1 VKKLTKEDFTA
12 KQTATVE
19 TVETPRGTAY
29 VRVMGASRREL
40 YLDMLRRTGSDDKVA
55 VGGLLAA
62 YALCDEDGTY
72 LFDDP
77 TPAEIVAVSEQSWD
91 LTNDVRD
98 VAARLNGF
106 TAESKAAS
114 KNGSSSQSVVASTS
128 SASPSERPDASSS
141 TH

>member
-1 VKKLTKEDFTA
+1 MKKLTKADFTA
-12 KQTATVE
+12 KQSVTVE
-19 TVETPRGTAY
+19 EVPTAEGVAY
-29 VRVMGASRREL
+29 VRVMGGNRREL
-40 YLDMLRRTGSDDKVA
+40 YLDMLRRTGADDKVA

-77 TPAEIVAVSEQSWD
+77 TPAEIVAVSEQNWD

-114 KNGSSSQSVVASTS
+114 KNGSSSQSVVVSTS